1 MIRTKPLLITLMCFV
16 GIMSCSTEST
26 PVYTLTTTASP
37 TQAGAITPESGSYDE
52 GEVVSLQAFPN
63 DGWVFV
69 RWEQDM
75 NATANPTNVTMNRDY
90 TVVGVFERR
99 MYSLTVGVEGE
110 GTVTETVLQQKTTD
124 YAEGTVVELQAIPAQ
139 DWMFNRWEGDLEGSG
154 NPVEIT
160 IDQPI
165 NIIAYFSTIPT
176 VSTSSVES
184 INENSA
190 QSGGNVTD
198 DGGASVTERGVCWS
212 LSQNPTTNDSCTSD
226 GSGTGSFTS
235 SLTNLSSD
243 TQYFV
248 RAYATNGAGTGYGE
262 EISFTTRSEADSG
275 DWPRDTETEVVDVT
289 NPVTGRTWMDR
300 NLGASRAATS
310 MDDEEAYGNLYQWG
324 RPADGHE
331 KRNSSTTTTLSNSD
345 QPGHGDYIIPSSG
358 PYDWRSPQNGDLWQG
373 VNGVNNPCP
382 DNYRL
387 PTWVEWEAER
397 QSWSINNRDGAFES
411 PLKLPVAG
419 YRNYADGK
427 GSFVSVGGGGHYWSS
442 SVSVTRSR
450 FLFFGD
456 GTNAIVHSGVNRA
469 RAISV
474 RCIKD

>member
-1 MIRTKPLLITLMCFV
+1 MSNALSFARVLIFTCVTLLLVI
-16 GIMSCSTEST
+16 SCSDK
-26 PVYTLTTTASP
+26 SP
-37 TQAGAITPESGSYDE
+37 TS
-52 GEVVSLQAFPN
+52 
-63 DGWVFV
+63 
-69 RWEQDM
+69 
-75 NATANPTNVTMNRDY
+75 
-90 TVVGVFERR
+90 
-99 MYSLTVGVEGE
+99 
-110 GTVTETVLQQKTTD
+110 
-124 YAEGTVVELQAIPAQ
+124 VVEPPDDASVPTA
-139 DWMFNRWEGDLEGSG
+139 
-154 NPVEIT
+154 
-160 IDQPI
+160 
-165 NIIAYFSTIPT
+165 PT

-310 MDDEEAYGNLYQWG
+310 MDDEEAYGDLYQWG
-324 RPADGHE
+324 RPADGHQ

-345 QPGHGDYIIPSSG
+345 QPSHGDFIHSSSG
-358 PYDWRSPQNGDLWQG
+358 SNYDWRSPQNGDLWQG

-382 DNYRL
+382 DGYRL
-387 PTWVEWEAER
+387 PTEAEWEAER
-397 QSWSINNRDGAFES
+397 QSWSTNNRDGAFES
-411 PLKLPVAG
+411 PLKLPVTGTRGHA
-419 YRNYADGK
+419 
-427 GSFVSVGGGGHYWSS
+427 GGGIRYIYSYGYYWSS
-442 SVSVTRSR
+442 SISGTQSLYLY
-450 FLFFGD
+450 FNINGALFFSD
-456 GTNAIVHSGVNRA
+456 TRA
-469 RAISV
+469 TGNSV